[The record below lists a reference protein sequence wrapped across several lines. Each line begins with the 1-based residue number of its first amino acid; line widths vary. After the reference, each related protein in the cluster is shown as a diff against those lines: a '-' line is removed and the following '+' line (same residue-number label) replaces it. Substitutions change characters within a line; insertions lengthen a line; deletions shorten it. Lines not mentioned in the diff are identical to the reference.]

1 MSSINIRNAARRRGV
16 TSLYHFTPSANLES
30 ILANGLVSRQILD
43 DHQAAYMYTDGW
55 RNDGQLGAVSLS
67 IHGINDAMFAQKVR
81 NSRCSWAVI
90 EVDASVLW
98 THRCRFCW
106 VNAAS
111 SEIVSH
117 SGFIGGPW
125 AFEKMFDDCAVSVVD
140 QRSFR
145 HVNQTPDNV
154 PTMNDAEV
162 QVLDPIA
169 PGLIRNVTFVC

>member
-1 MSSINIRNAARRRGV
+1 M
-16 TSLYHFTPSANLES
+16 
-30 ILANGLVSRQILD
+30 
-43 DHQAAYMYTDGW
+43 
-55 RNDGQLGAVSLS
+55 
-67 IHGINDAMFAQKVR
+67 
-81 NSRCSWAVI
+81 
-90 EVDASVLW
+90 LW
-98 THRCRFCW
+98 THRCRFFW

-111 SEIVSH
+111 SKIVNH

-145 HVNQTPDNV
+145 GVNQMPDNV

-169 PGLIRNVTFVC
+169 PELIRNVTLVC